1 MKGSVCLANFSFA
14 PGQGGIITPAVNS
27 AANPANP
34 LQTFKLPMTLR
45 KSFSPLI
52 LNLVLAILEL
62 LLSGCSVLAQ
72 TNFAPAERLDST
84 IEPPAVA
91 QLSAMPFQ
99 PLPTATVTP
108 TPISIQVWLPK
119 WIPTEIA
126 NIAELP
132 APFVFTTS
140 AGPADIQLVIQE
152 DIPATEADFIWVY
165 ALVAPFPTLTDNIS
179 IDEIQQIW
187 SGAGDFPQQ
196 ILLDESTLAIFRQ
209 VWGEPSPQKIRVVNS
224 DALLETAWSEKFT
237 WGIVP
242 FEEIAPRWKVIRVNS
257 LSPLDRGLDLSA
269 YPLAVKFS
277 WVGQTSAGRAAVS
290 ELQKAGLAGTNRD
303 ESKLTRVLLTGVT
316 ALVRSTAERI
326 ETMGIDYPIGDILP
340 WLLDAD
346 FTHISNE
353 VSFNDQCPPAI
364 PVRLGTRFCSDPKY
378 ARLLDL
384 IDVEIVELTGN
395 HLVDYGREALSTT
408 LEMYRERDILTYG
421 GGANL
426 NESLQP
432 LIIEHNGNRIAFL
445 GCNRAGPPNDW
456 ATEDQ
461 PGSAPCDLD
470 LMTSQI
476 QNFLDEGILP
486 IVTFQ
491 HYELDDTMPSRQ
503 AQQEMQQMA
512 KAGAVIVSGSQAH
525 FPHGFAFF
533 GDSFVHYG
541 LGNLFFDQ
549 MYTFNRREF
558 LDRHI
563 FYNGRYLGVE
573 ILTAELEDF
582 ARPRP
587 MTEGERTRML
597 TTYFEVSGWQI
608 SDQD

>member
-1 MKGSVCLANFSFA
+1 M
-14 PGQGGIITPAVNS
+14 I
-27 AANPANP
+27 
-34 LQTFKLPMTLR
+34 LP
-45 KSFSPLI
+45 KSLFPLI
-52 LNLVLAILEL
+52 PRIFLASLGL
-62 LLSGCSVLAQ
+62 LLTGCSVLVQ
-72 TNFAPAERLDST
+72 TNFAPAERVDST
-84 IEPPAVA
+84 VEPSAVA
-91 QLSAMPFQ
+91 QLSVTPFQ
-99 PLPTATVTP
+99 PLPTATITP
-108 TPISIQVWLPK
+108 TPPSIQVWLPE
-119 WIPTEIA
+119 WIPTGIA
-126 NIAELP
+126 NVAELP
-132 APFVFTTS
+132 APFVFANS
-140 AGPADIQLVIQE
+140 ANPSDIQLVIRE
-152 DIPATEADFIWVY
+152 DIAATEADFTWVY

-179 IDEIQQIW
+179 VDEIQQIW

-196 ILLDESTLAIFRQ
+196 ILLDESTLATFRQ
-209 VWGEPSPQKIRVVNS
+209 VWGEPNPQKVRVANR
-224 DALLETAWSEKFT
+224 DDLLETAWSEKFT
-237 WGIVP
+237 WAIVP
-242 FEEIAPRWKVIRVNS
+242 FEEIAPRWKVIRIGG

-269 YPLAVKFS
+269 YPLTVKFK
-277 WVGQTSAGRAAVS
+277 WEGQTSNGQATVS
-290 ELQKAGLAGTNRD
+290 ELRNAGIASTNRD
-303 ESKLTRVLLTGVT
+303 EGKLTRVLLTGVT
-316 ALVRSTAERI
+316 ALVRSTAERM

-353 VSFNDQCPPAI
+353 VSFNDECPPAI
-364 PVRLGTRFCSDPKY
+364 PVRLGTRFCSAPKY
-378 ARLLDL
+378 VELLDL
-384 IDVEIVELTGN
+384 IDVEIIELAGN
-395 HLVDYGREALSTT
+395 HLVDYGREALSST
-408 LEMYRERDILTYG
+408 LEMYRDRDILTYG

-432 LIIEHNGNRIAFL
+432 LVIEHNSNRIAFL

-476 QNFLDEGILP
+476 QNLLDEGILP

-503 AQQEMQQMA
+503 AQQEMQKMA
-512 KAGAVIVSGSQAH
+512 EAGAVIVSGSQAH

-558 LDRHI
+558 LDRHV

-587 MTEGERTRML
+587 MTDDERTRML

-608 SDQD
+608 NDRE

>member
-1 MKGSVCLANFSFA
+1 MN
-14 PGQGGIITPAVNS
+14 
-27 AANPANP
+27 
-34 LQTFKLPMTLR
+34 LP
-45 KSFSPLI
+45 KSYPPLI
-52 LNLVLAILEL
+52 PNILLASLGL
-62 LLSGCSVLAQ
+62 LLAGCSVLAQ
-72 TNFAPAERLDST
+72 PNFAPAGRLNNT
-84 IEPPAVA
+84 VELPAVVELTA
-91 QLSAMPFQ
+91 TPFQ

-108 TPISIQVWLPK
+108 TPSSIQVWLPE
-119 WIPTEIA
+119 WVPTGIA
-126 NIAELP
+126 AAEQLP
-132 APFVFTTS
+132 APFVLANS
-140 AGPADIQLVIQE
+140 ADPADIHLAIRE
-152 DIPATEADFIWVY
+152 DIAAVDADFSWVY
-165 ALVAPFPTLTDNIS
+165 ALVAPFPTLTDGIS
-179 IDEIQQIW
+179 IDELQQIW
-187 SGAGDFPQQ
+187 SGTGDFPQQ

-224 DALLETAWSEKFT
+224 DDLLGTAWSEKFN

-242 FEEIAPRWKVIRVNS
+242 FEEIAPRWKVIRIGG
-257 LSPLDRGLDLSA
+257 LSPFDRGLDLSA

-277 WVGQTSAGRAAVS
+277 WVGQTSTGQATIS
-290 ELQKAGLAGTNRD
+290 ELRNAGFASTNRD
-303 ESKLTRVLLTGVT
+303 EGKLTRVLLTGVT
-316 ALVRSTAERI
+316 ALVRSTAERM

-364 PVRLGTRFCSDPKY
+364 PVRLGTRFCSAPKY
-378 ARLLDL
+378 VELLEQ

-395 HLVDYGREALSTT
+395 HLVDYGREALSKT
-408 LEMYRERDILTYG
+408 LEMYRDRDILTYG

-432 LIIEHNGNRIAFL
+432 LVIEHNGNRIAFL
-445 GCNRAGPPNDW
+445 GCNRAGPPGDW

-512 KAGAVIVSGSQAH
+512 EAGAVIVSGSQAH

-587 MTEGERTRML
+587 MTEDERTRML

-608 SDQD
+608 NDQD

>member
-1 MKGSVCLANFSFA
+1 MILH
-14 PGQGGIITPAVNS
+14 
-27 AANPANP
+27 
-34 LQTFKLPMTLR
+34 

-52 LNLVLAILEL
+52 PNILLASLGL
-62 LLSGCSVLAQ
+62 LLAGCSVLAQ
-72 TNFAPAERLDST
+72 PNFAPTGRLNNT
-84 IEPPAVA
+84 VEPPAVVE
-91 QLSAMPFQ
+91 LSETPFQ
-99 PLPTATVTP
+99 PLPTATATP
-108 TPISIQVWLPK
+108 TPTSIQVWLPE
-119 WIPTEIA
+119 WIPTGIA
-126 NIAELP
+126 SAVQLP
-132 APFVFTTS
+132 APFVFAKS
-140 AGPADIQLVIQE
+140 ADPADIHLEIRE
-152 DIPATEADFIWVY
+152 DIASDDADFSWVY
-165 ALVAPFPTLTDNIS
+165 ALVAPFPTITDGIS
-179 IDEIQQIW
+179 VDELQQIW
-187 SGAGDFPQQ
+187 SGTGDFSQQ
-196 ILLDESTLAIFRQ
+196 ILLDESTLAVFSR
-209 VWGEPSPQKIRVVNS
+209 VWGEPNLSKIRVANR
-224 DALLETAWSEKFT
+224 DDLLEIAWSEKFT
-237 WGIVP
+237 WAILP
-242 FEEIAPRWKVIRVNS
+242 FEEIAPRWKVIRIGG
-257 LSPLDRGLDLSA
+257 LSPFDRGLDLSA
-269 YPLAVKFS
+269 YPLTVKFS
-277 WVGQTSAGRAAVS
+277 WQGQTSTGQATVSDLRNAGIAS
-290 ELQKAGLAGTNRD
+290 TNRD

-316 ALVRSTAERI
+316 ALVRSTSERM
-326 ETMGIDYPIGDILP
+326 ETMGIDYPIGDVLP

-378 ARLLDL
+378 VELLEQ

-395 HLVDYGREALSTT
+395 HLVDYGREALSKT
-408 LEMYRERDILTYG
+408 LEMYRDRDILTYG

-432 LIIEHNGNRIAFL
+432 LVIEHNGNRIAFL

-476 QNFLDEGILP
+476 QDLLDEGILP

-512 KAGAVIVSGSQAH
+512 EAGAVIVSGSQAH

-587 MTEGERTRML
+587 MTEDERTRML

-608 SDQD
+608 NDQD

>member
-1 MKGSVCLANFSFA
+1 M
-14 PGQGGIITPAVNS
+14 I
-27 AANPANP
+27 
-34 LQTFKLPMTLR
+34 LP
-45 KSFSPLI
+45 KSFPPLI
-52 LNLVLAILEL
+52 PNILFASLGFLLA
-62 LLSGCSVLAQ
+62 GCSMLVKP
-72 TNFAPAERLDST
+72 NFAPAGQLNNT
-84 IEPPAVA
+84 VEPPAVA
-91 QLSAMPFQ
+91 ELTVTPFQ

-108 TPISIQVWLPK
+108 TPASILVWMPEG
-119 WIPTEIA
+119 IPTGIA
-126 NIAELP
+126 SAAELP
-132 APFVFTTS
+132 APFVIAKS
-140 AGPADIQLVIQE
+140 AGPADIHLVIRE
-152 DIPATEADFIWVY
+152 DIAAADADFTWVY
-165 ALVAPFPTLTDNIS
+165 ALVAPFPTLTDS
-179 IDEIQQIW
+179 VSVDELQQIW
-187 SGAGDFPQQ
+187 SGTGDFPQQ

-209 VWGEPSPQKIRVVNS
+209 VWGEPSPQKIRVV
-224 DALLETAWSEKFT
+224 DADDLLETAWSEKFT

-242 FEEIAPRWKVIRVNS
+242 FEEITPRWKVIRIGG
-257 LSPLDRGLDLSA
+257 LSPFDRSLDLST

-277 WVGQTSAGRAAVS
+277 WVGQTSTGQAAIS
-290 ELQKAGLAGTNRD
+290 ELRNAGFAGTNRD
-303 ESKLTRVLLTGVT
+303 EGKLTRVLLTGVT
-316 ALVRSTAERI
+316 ALVRSTAERM

-364 PVRLGTRFCSDPKY
+364 PVRLGTRFCSAPKY
-378 ARLLDL
+378 VELLEQ

-395 HLVDYGREALSTT
+395 HLVDYGREALSKT
-408 LEMYRERDILTYG
+408 LEMYRDRDILTYG

-432 LIIEHNGNRIAFL
+432 LVIEHNGNRIAFL
-445 GCNRAGPPNDW
+445 GCNRAGPPGDW

-512 KAGAVIVSGSQAH
+512 EAGAVIVSGSQAH

-587 MTEGERTRML
+587 MTEDERTRML

-608 SDQD
+608 NDQD